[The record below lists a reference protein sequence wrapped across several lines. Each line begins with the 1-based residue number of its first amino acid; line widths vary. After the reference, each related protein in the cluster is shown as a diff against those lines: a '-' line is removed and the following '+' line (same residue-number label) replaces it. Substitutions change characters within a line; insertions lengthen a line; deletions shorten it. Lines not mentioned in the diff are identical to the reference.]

1 MTLDG
6 PNKPIIEVK
15 DLVHTYMKN
24 TPMEHVAL
32 KGVNMYVE
40 EGECIA
46 IIGHTGSGK
55 STLIQHLNG
64 LMRPESGKVIID
76 GQDLSKKAADLKTL
90 RRKVGLVFQNP
101 EDQIF
106 EKIIGDD
113 IAYGPFKLGLPLK
126 EVRERVKWAMGV
138 VGLDFEEM
146 KDRQTFALSGGQKRK
161 VALAGILALKPKIL
175 VLDEP
180 TAGLDPR
187 SRNELLD
194 KIKFLNKE
202 EKLTVVFV
210 SHNMEEVA
218 FLADRIFVMA
228 GGKNVLSGTPKEVF
242 SDKEKLERFQIGTP
256 ETVQVLYRLSDL
268 GYDVNPSAFTIEQAS
283 AEIIGLLRAENS
295 GEQSRN
301 TSNEEGGH
309 HVQRV

>member
-1 MTLDG
+1 MER
-6 PNKPIIEVK
+6 PIIEIEN
-15 DLVHTYMKN
+15 LSHTYMKG

-32 KGVNMYVE
+32 KGANLYVE

-55 STLIQHLNG
+55 STLIQHFNG

-76 GQDLSKKAADLKTL
+76 GEDLSKKKVDLKTL
-90 RRKVGLVFQNP
+90 RQKVGLVFQNP

-126 EVRERVKWAMGV
+126 EVRERVKWAMDV

-187 SRNELLD
+187 SRKELLE
-194 KIKFLNKE
+194 KIKRLNKE

-218 FLADRIFVMA
+218 MLADRVYVMA
-228 GGKNVLSGTPKEVF
+228 GGTDVLSGTPKEIF
-242 SDKEKLERFQIGTP
+242 TDKEKLQLHQIGTP
-256 ETVQVLYRLSDL
+256 ETVQILYRLTDL
-268 GYDVNPSAFTIEQAS
+268 GYQVNTDAFSIIEAS
-283 AEIIGLLRAENS
+283 DEIMKVLTGRK
-295 GEQSRN
+295 
-301 TSNEEGGH
+301 EGSTR
-309 HVQRV
+309 VQRI

>member
-1 MTLDG
+1 
-6 PNKPIIEVK
+6 
-15 DLVHTYMKN
+15 MKN

-32 KGVNMYVE
+32 KGVNMYAE
-40 EGECIA
+40 AGECIA

-55 STLIQHLNG
+55 STLIQHFNG
-64 LMRPESGKVIID
+64 LMRPEAGKVLID
-76 GQDLSKKAADLKTL
+76 GHDLSKRTVDLKKL
-90 RRKVGLVFQNP
+90 RRTVGLVFQNP

-194 KIKFLNKE
+194 KIKYLNKE
-202 EKLTVVFV
+202 EKLTVLFV

-218 FLADRIFVMA
+218 FLADRVYVMA
-228 GGKNVLSGTPKEVF
+228 NGTDVLNGTPKEIF

-256 ETVQVLYRLSDL
+256 ETVQVLYRLADL
-268 GYDVNPSAFTIEQAS
+268 GYKVNTSAFTILEAS
-283 AEIIGLLRAENS
+283 AEIMKVLTGA
-295 GEQSRN
+295 
-301 TSNEEGGH
+301 EGGH
-309 HVQRV
+309 NG

>member
-1 MTLDG
+1 MPDT
-6 PNKPIIEVK
+6 NRIIEVK
-15 DLVHTYMKN
+15 NLSHTYMKG

-32 KGVNMYVE
+32 KGTDMYIE

-55 STLIQHLNG
+55 STLIQHFNG
-64 LMRPESGKVIID
+64 LIRPESGTVVID
-76 GQDLSKKAADLKTL
+76 GGDLSQKKLDMKNL

-106 EKIIGDD
+106 EKLIGDD

-126 EVRERVKWAMGV
+126 EVRERVKWAMEV

-194 KIKFLNKE
+194 KIKYLNKE

-210 SHNMEEVA
+210 SHNMEEVTY
-218 FLADRIFVMA
+218 LADRVYVMA
-228 GGKNVLSGTPKEVF
+228 GGTNVLTGTPKEIF
-242 SDKEKLERFQIGTP
+242 TDKEKLQRYQIGSP
-256 ETVQVLYRLSDL
+256 ETVQVLCRLTDL
-268 GYDVNPSAFTIEQAS
+268 GYDVNTAAFTVEEAS
-283 AEIIGLLRAENS
+283 NEIIKVLSCDKGEN
-295 GEQSRN
+295 
-301 TSNEEGGH
+301 
-309 HVQRV
+309 HV

>member
-1 MTLDG
+1 MPQNL
-6 PNKPIIEVK
+6 IIEVEN
-15 DLVHTYMKN
+15 LSHTYMKG
-24 TPMEHVAL
+24 TPMEHTAL
-32 KGVNMYVE
+32 QGTNMYVE

-55 STLIQHLNG
+55 STLIQHFNG
-64 LMRPESGKVIID
+64 LMRPETGKVII
-76 GQDLSKKAADLKTL
+76 GGEDLSQKKLDLKSL

-106 EKIIGDD
+106 EKLIGDD

-126 EVRERVKWAMGV
+126 EVRERVKWAMEV

-194 KIKFLNKE
+194 KIKFLNKVE
-202 EKLTVVFV
+202 GLTVVFV

-218 FLADRIFVMA
+218 YLADRIYVMA
-228 GGKNVLSGTPKEVF
+228 GGTDVLTGTSKDIF
-242 SDKEKLERFQIGTP
+242 SDKEKLQRYQIGTP
-256 ETVQVLYRLSDL
+256 ETVQVLYRLADL
-268 GYDVNPSAFTIEQAS
+268 GYSVNTAAFTISEA
-283 AEIIGLLRAENS
+283 ADEIIKVLAGR
-295 GEQSRN
+295 
-301 TSNEEGGH
+301 EEGN
-309 HVQRV
+309 HVQ

>member
-1 MTLDG
+1 MTG
-6 PNKPIIEVK
+6 RPIIEIEN
-15 DLVHTYMKN
+15 LNHTYMKG

-32 KGVNMYVE
+32 KGANLYAE

-55 STLIQHLNG
+55 STLIQHFNG

-76 GQDLSKKAADLKTL
+76 GEDLSKKKVDLKTL
-90 RRKVGLVFQNP
+90 RQKVGLVFQNP

-126 EVRERVKWAMGV
+126 EVRERVKWAMDV

-180 TAGLDPR
+180 TAGLDPK
-187 SRNELLD
+187 SRKELLD
-194 KIKFLNKE
+194 KIKRLNKE

-218 FLADRIFVMA
+218 MLADRVYVMA
-228 GGKNVLSGTPKEVF
+228 GGTDVLTGTPKEIF
-242 SDKEKLERFQIGTP
+242 TDKEKLQHHQIGTP
-256 ETVQVLYRLSDL
+256 ETVQVLYKLTDL
-268 GYDVNPSAFTIEQAS
+268 GYQVNTEAFSVTEA
-283 AEIIGLLRAENS
+283 AKEIMKVLAGKK
-295 GEQSRN
+295 
-301 TSNEEGGH
+301 EGSE
-309 HVQRV
+309 HVQRI

>member
-1 MTLDG
+1 MI
-6 PNKPIIEVK
+6 KRPIIEVK
-15 DLVHTYMKN
+15 NLTHTYMKG

-32 KGVNMYVE
+32 KGANLLVE
-40 EGECIA
+40 QGECIA

-76 GQDLSKKAADLKTL
+76 GEDLSEKHVDLKKL
-90 RRKVGLVFQNP
+90 RQKVGLVFQNP

-113 IAYGPFKLGLPLK
+113 IAYGPFKMGLPLK
-126 EVRERVKWAMGV
+126 EVRERVKWAMSV

-187 SRNELLD
+187 SRNELLE
-194 KIKFLNKE
+194 KINRLNKE
-202 EKLTVVFV
+202 EKLTVIFV

-218 FLADRIFVMA
+218 RLADRIYVMA
-228 GGKNVLSGTPKEVF
+228 DGGIVLTGTPKEIF
-242 SDKEKLERFQIGTP
+242 TDKKKLIRHQIGTP
-256 ETVQVLYRLSDL
+256 ETVQILYRLSDL
-268 GYDVNPSAFTIEQAS
+268 GYQVNTNAFSITEAAYEVMKVIA
-283 AEIIGLLRAENS
+283 GNK
-295 GEQSRN
+295 
-301 TSNEEGGH
+301 EGSQY
-309 HVQRV
+309 VQRI

>member
-1 MTLDG
+1 MTG
-6 PNKPIIEVK
+6 RPIIEIEN
-15 DLVHTYMKN
+15 LSHTYMKG

-32 KGVNMYVE
+32 KGANLYAE

-55 STLIQHLNG
+55 STLIQHFNG

-76 GQDLSKKAADLKTL
+76 GEDLSKKKVDLKTL
-90 RRKVGLVFQNP
+90 RQKVGLVFQNP

-126 EVRERVKWAMGV
+126 EVRERVKWAMDV

-187 SRNELLD
+187 SRKELLD
-194 KIKFLNKE
+194 KIKRLNKE

-218 FLADRIFVMA
+218 MLADRVYVMA
-228 GGKNVLSGTPKEVF
+228 EGTDVLTGTPKEIF
-242 SDKEKLERFQIGTP
+242 TDKEKLQNHQIGTP
-256 ETVQVLYRLSDL
+256 ETVQVLYKLTDL
-268 GYDVNPSAFTIEQAS
+268 GYQVNTEAFSVMEA
-283 AEIIGLLRAENS
+283 AEEIMKVLAGKK
-295 GEQSRN
+295 
-301 TSNEEGGH
+301 EGSE
-309 HVQRV
+309 HVQRI

>member
-1 MTLDG
+1 MPQNL
-6 PNKPIIEVK
+6 IIEVEN
-15 DLVHTYMKN
+15 LSHTYMKG
-24 TPMEHVAL
+24 TPMEHNAL
-32 KGVNMYVE
+32 KGTNMYVE
-40 EGECIA
+40 KGECIA

-55 STLIQHLNG
+55 STLIQHFNG
-64 LMRPESGKVIID
+64 LMRPETGKVAID
-76 GQDLSKKAADLKTL
+76 GEDLSHKKLDLKSL

-106 EKIIGDD
+106 EKLIGDD

-126 EVRERVKWAMGV
+126 EVRERVKWAMDV

-202 EKLTVVFV
+202 EGLTVVFV

-218 FLADRIFVMA
+218 YLADRVYVMA
-228 GGKNVLSGTPKEVF
+228 DGSDVLTGTPKAIF
-242 SDKEKLERFQIGTP
+242 SDKEKLQRYQIGTP
-256 ETVQVLYRLSDL
+256 ETVQVLYRLTDL
-268 GYDVNPSAFTIEQAS
+268 GYSVNTAAFSISEA
-283 AEIIGLLRAENS
+283 ADEIIKVLAGREKVN
-295 GEQSRN
+295 
-301 TSNEEGGH
+301 

>member
-1 MTLDG
+1 MTG
-6 PNKPIIEVK
+6 RPIIEIEN
-15 DLVHTYMKN
+15 LSRTYMKG

-32 KGVNMYVE
+32 KGANLYVE
-40 EGECIA
+40 EGQCIA

-55 STLIQHLNG
+55 STLIQHFNG

-76 GQDLSKKAADLKTL
+76 GEDLSKKKVELKTL
-90 RRKVGLVFQNP
+90 RQKVGLVFQNP

-126 EVRERVKWAMGV
+126 EVRERVKWAMDV

-187 SRNELLD
+187 SRKELLD
-194 KIKFLNKE
+194 KIKRLNKE

-218 FLADRIFVMA
+218 MLADRIYVMA
-228 GGKNVLSGTPKEVF
+228 GGTDVLSGTPKEIF
-242 SDKEKLERFQIGTP
+242 TDKEKLQRHQIGTP
-256 ETVQVLYRLSDL
+256 ETVQVLYKLTDL
-268 GYDVNPSAFTIEQAS
+268 GYQVKTDAFSITEA
-283 AEIIGLLRAENS
+283 ADEIIKVLAG
-295 GEQSRN
+295 
-301 TSNEEGGH
+301 TKEGSK
-309 HVQRV
+309 HVQRI

>member
-1 MTLDG
+1 
-6 PNKPIIEVK
+6 
-15 DLVHTYMKN
+15 
-24 TPMEHVAL
+24 MEHVAL
-32 KGVNMYVE
+32 KGANMYVE

-55 STLIQHLNG
+55 STLIQHFNG
-64 LMRPESGKVIID
+64 LMRPESGTVVID
-76 GQDLSKKAADLKTL
+76 GVDLSQKKLDMKNL

-106 EKIIGDD
+106 EKLIGDD

-126 EVRERVKWAMGV
+126 EVRERVKWAMDV

-194 KIKFLNKE
+194 KIKHLNKE
-202 EKLTVVFV
+202 ENLTVVFV

-218 FLADRIFVMA
+218 YLADRVYVMA
-228 GGKNVLSGTPKEVF
+228 GGTDVLTGTPKEIF
-242 SDKEKLERFQIGTP
+242 TDKEKLQRYQIGTP
-256 ETVQVLYRLSDL
+256 ETVQVLYRLTDL
-268 GYDVNPSAFTIEQAS
+268 GYDVNTAAFTVKE
-283 AEIIGLLRAENS
+283 
-295 GEQSRN
+295 
-301 TSNEEGGH
+301 TSNEIIKILAGSKGEN
-309 HVQRV
+309 HV

>member
-1 MTLDG
+1 M
-6 PNKPIIEVK
+6 PSRPIIQVEN
-15 DLVHTYMKN
+15 LSHTYMKG

-32 KGVNMYVE
+32 KEANLSAE

-55 STLIQHLNG
+55 STLIQHFNG

-76 GQDLSKKAADLKTL
+76 GEDLSKKKVELKTL
-90 RRKVGLVFQNP
+90 RQKVGLVFQNP

-113 IAYGPFKLGLPLK
+113 IAYGPFKLGLQLK
-126 EVRERVKWAMGV
+126 EVRERVKWAMSV

-180 TAGLDPR
+180 TSGLDPR
-187 SRNELLD
+187 SRNELLE
-194 KIKFLNKE
+194 KIKRLNKE

-210 SHNMEEVA
+210 SHNMEEVVL
-218 FLADRIFVMA
+218 LADRVYVMA
-228 GGKNVLSGTPKEVF
+228 GGTDVLTGTPKEIF
-242 SDKEKLERFQIGTP
+242 TDKEKLLRYQIGTP
-256 ETVQVLYRLSDL
+256 ETVQVLYRLTDL
-268 GYDVNPSAFTIEQAS
+268 GYQVNTDAFSITEA
-283 AEIIGLLRAENS
+283 ADEIMKVLAG
-295 GEQSRN
+295 
-301 TSNEEGGH
+301 TKEGSE
-309 HVQRV
+309 HVQRI

>member
-1 MTLDG
+1 M
-6 PNKPIIEVK
+6 PERPIIEIEN
-15 DLVHTYMKN
+15 LSHTYMKG

-32 KGVNMYVE
+32 KGANLYVE

-55 STLIQHLNG
+55 STLIQHFNG

-76 GQDLSKKAADLKTL
+76 GEDLSKKKVDLKTL
-90 RRKVGLVFQNP
+90 RQKVGLVFQNP

-126 EVRERVKWAMGV
+126 EVRERVKWAMDV

-146 KDRQTFALSGGQKRK
+146 TDRQTFALSGGQKRK

-187 SRNELLD
+187 SRKELLE
-194 KIKFLNKE
+194 KIKRLNKE

-218 FLADRIFVMA
+218 MLADRVYVMA
-228 GGKNVLSGTPKEVF
+228 GGTDVLSGTPKEIF
-242 SDKEKLERFQIGTP
+242 TDKEKLQRHQIGTP
-256 ETVQVLYRLSDL
+256 ETVQILYRLTDL
-268 GYDVNPSAFTIEQAS
+268 GYQVNTDAFSIIEA
-283 AEIIGLLRAENS
+283 ADEIMKVLTGRK
-295 GEQSRN
+295 
-301 TSNEEGGH
+301 EGST
-309 HVQRV
+309 HVQRI

>member
-1 MTLDG
+1 MTV
-6 PNKPIIEVK
+6 KPIIEIEN
-15 DLVHTYMKN
+15 LTHTYMKG

-32 KGVNMYVE
+32 KGTNLYVE
-40 EGECIA
+40 AGECIA

-64 LMRPESGKVIID
+64 LIRPESGRVVID
-76 GQDLSKKAADLKTL
+76 GEDLAKKKIDLKTL
-90 RRKVGLVFQNP
+90 RRKVGIVFQNP

-113 IAYGPFKLGLPLK
+113 IAYGPFKMGLPLK
-126 EVRERVKWAMGV
+126 EVRERVKWAMSV

-194 KIKFLNKE
+194 KIKRLNKE
-202 EKLTVVFV
+202 EKLTVIFV

-218 FLADRIFVMA
+218 MLADRVYVMA
-228 GGKNVLSGTPKEVF
+228 DGKDVLSGTPKEIF
-242 SDKEKLERFQIGTP
+242 TDKEKLVRHQIGTP
-256 ETVQVLYRLSDL
+256 ETVQVLYRLTDL
-268 GYDVNPSAFTIEQAS
+268 GYQVRTDAFSITEA
-283 AEIIGLLRAENS
+283 ADEIMKLFAGRK
-295 GEQSRN
+295 
-301 TSNEEGGH
+301 EGTE
-309 HVQRV
+309 HVQRI

>member
-1 MTLDG
+1 MG
-6 PNKPIIEVK
+6 ARPIIQVEN
-15 DLVHTYMKN
+15 LSHTYMKG
-24 TPMEHVAL
+24 TPLEHVAL
-32 KGVNMYVE
+32 KGANLYVE

-55 STLIQHLNG
+55 STLIQHFNG

-76 GQDLSKKAADLKTL
+76 GVDLSKKKVDVKTL
-90 RRKVGLVFQNP
+90 RQKVGLVFQNP

-126 EVRERVKWAMGV
+126 EVRERVKWAMSV
-138 VGLDFEEM
+138 VGLDFEQM

-180 TAGLDPR
+180 TAGLDPK
-187 SRNELLD
+187 SRNELLE
-194 KIKFLNKE
+194 KIKRLNRE
-202 EKLTVVFV
+202 EKLTVIFV

-218 FLADRIFVMA
+218 MLADRIYVMA
-228 GGKNVLSGTPKEVF
+228 GGKDVLCGTPKEIF
-242 SDKEKLERFQIGTP
+242 TDKEKLQLHHIGTP
-256 ETVQVLYRLSDL
+256 ETVQVLYRLTDL
-268 GYDVNPSAFTIEQAS
+268 GYKVSVDAFSISEATE
-283 AEIIGLLRAENS
+283 EIIKVLHGTKEDLED
-295 GEQSRN
+295 
-301 TSNEEGGH
+301 
-309 HVQRV
+309 VQRV

>member
-1 MTLDG
+1 MTG
-6 PNKPIIEVK
+6 RPIIEIEN
-15 DLVHTYMKN
+15 LTHTYMKG

-32 KGVNMYVE
+32 KGANLYAE

-55 STLIQHLNG
+55 STLIQHFNG

-76 GQDLSKKAADLKTL
+76 GEDLSKKKVDLKTL
-90 RRKVGLVFQNP
+90 RQKVGLVFQNP

-126 EVRERVKWAMGV
+126 EVRERVKWAMDV

-180 TAGLDPR
+180 TAGLDPK
-187 SRNELLD
+187 SRKELLD
-194 KIKFLNKE
+194 KIKRLNKE

-218 FLADRIFVMA
+218 KLADRVYVMA
-228 GGKNVLSGTPKEVF
+228 GGTDVLTGTPKEIF
-242 SDKEKLERFQIGTP
+242 TDKEKLQHHQIGTP
-256 ETVQVLYRLSDL
+256 ETVQVLYKLTDL
-268 GYDVNPSAFTIEQAS
+268 GYQVNTEAFSVTEA
-283 AEIIGLLRAENS
+283 AEEIMKVLAGKK
-295 GEQSRN
+295 
-301 TSNEEGGH
+301 EGSE
-309 HVQRV
+309 HVQRI

>member
-1 MTLDG
+1 MPD
-6 PNKPIIEVK
+6 KPIIEI
-15 DLVHTYMKN
+15 DNLSHTYMKG
-24 TPMEHVAL
+24 TPLEHVAL
-32 KGVNMYVE
+32 KETSMYVE

-55 STLIQHLNG
+55 STLIQHFNG
-64 LMRPESGKVIID
+64 LIRPESGKVIID
-76 GQDLSKKAADLKTL
+76 GLNLSKKKLDLKTL

-106 EKIIGDD
+106 EKLIGDD
-113 IAYGPFKLGLPLK
+113 VAYGPFKLELPLK
-126 EVRERVKWAMGV
+126 EVRERVKWAMDM

-194 KIKFLNKE
+194 KIKSLNKL

-218 FLADRIFVMA
+218 YLANRVYVMA
-228 GGKNVLSGTPKEVF
+228 GGTDVLTGTPEEIF
-242 SDKEKLERFQIGTP
+242 TDQRNLQRYQIGTP
-256 ETVQVLYRLSDL
+256 ETVQVLYRLTDL
-268 GYDVNPSAFTIEQAS
+268 GYKVNPAAFTITDAS
-283 AEIIGLLRAENS
+283 NEIIKVLARREGENH
-295 GEQSRN
+295 GQ
-301 TSNEEGGH
+301 
-309 HVQRV
+309 

>member
-1 MTLDG
+1 M
-6 PNKPIIEVK
+6 PERPIIEIEN
-15 DLVHTYMKN
+15 LSHTYMKG

-32 KGVNMYVE
+32 KGANLYVE

-55 STLIQHLNG
+55 STLIQHFNG

-76 GQDLSKKAADLKTL
+76 GEDLSKKKVDLKTL
-90 RRKVGLVFQNP
+90 RQKVGLVFQNP

-113 IAYGPFKLGLPLK
+113 IAYGPFKLGPPLK
-126 EVRERVKWAMGV
+126 EVRERVKWAMDV
-138 VGLDFEEM
+138 VGLDFDEM

-187 SRNELLD
+187 SRKELLE
-194 KIKFLNKE
+194 KIKRLNKE

-218 FLADRIFVMA
+218 KLADRVYVM
-228 GGKNVLSGTPKEVF
+228 GDGTDVLSGTPKEIF
-242 SDKEKLERFQIGTP
+242 TDKEKLQRHQIGTP
-256 ETVQVLYRLSDL
+256 ETVQVLYRLTDL
-268 GYDVNPSAFTIEQAS
+268 GYQVNTDAFSITEA
-283 AEIIGLLRAENS
+283 ADEIMKVLAGRK
-295 GEQSRN
+295 
-301 TSNEEGGH
+301 EGST
-309 HVQRV
+309 HVQRI

>member
-1 MTLDG
+1 MSSR
-6 PNKPIIEVK
+6 PIIEIEN
-15 DLVHTYMKN
+15 LSHTYMKG

-32 KGVNMYVE
+32 KGANLYAE

-55 STLIQHLNG
+55 STLIQHFNG
-64 LMRPESGKVIID
+64 LMRPETGKVIID
-76 GQDLSKKAADLKTL
+76 GEDLSKKKVNLKTL
-90 RRKVGLVFQNP
+90 RQKVGLVFQNP

-126 EVRERVKWAMGV
+126 EVRERVKWAMSV
-138 VGLDFEEM
+138 VGLDFEAM

-187 SRNELLD
+187 SRKELLD
-194 KIKFLNKE
+194 KIKRLNKE

-218 FLADRIFVMA
+218 MLADRVYVMA
-228 GGKNVLSGTPKEVF
+228 GGTDVLTGTPQEIF
-242 SDKEKLERFQIGTP
+242 TDKEKLQRHQIGTP
-256 ETVQVLYRLSDL
+256 ETVKVLYRLTDL
-268 GYDVNPSAFTIEQAS
+268 GYQVNTDAFSITEA
-283 AEIIGLLRAENS
+283 AEEIKKVLTGKKE
-295 GEQSRN
+295 GSRN
-301 TSNEEGGH
+301 
-309 HVQRV
+309 VQRI

>member
-1 MTLDG
+1 MM
-6 PNKPIIEVK
+6 IEVEN
-15 DLVHTYMKN
+15 LSHTYMKG

-32 KGVNMYVE
+32 KGAGIYAY
-40 EGECIA
+40 EGDCIA

-55 STLIQHLNG
+55 STLIQHFNG
-64 LMRPESGKVIID
+64 LIRPETGKVIID
-76 GQDLSKKAADLKTL
+76 GEDLSKKKLDLKAL

-106 EKIIGDD
+106 EKLIGDD
-113 IAYGPFKLGLPLK
+113 IAYGPFKLGLPVK
-126 EVRERVKWAMGV
+126 EVRERVKWAMDV
-138 VGLDFEEM
+138 VGLDFSMM

-218 FLADRIFVMA
+218 YLADRVYVMA
-228 GGKNVLSGTPKEVF
+228 DGTDVLNGTPKEIF
-242 SDKEKLERFQIGTP
+242 TDKEKLKRYQIGTP
-256 ETVQVLYRLSDL
+256 ETVQVLYRLTSL
-268 GYDVNPSAFTIEQAS
+268 GFNVNTAAFTINEAS
-283 AEIIGLLRAENS
+283 NEIIKVLARK
-295 GEQSRN
+295 
-301 TSNEEGGH
+301 EEGTRY
-309 HVQRV
+309 V

>member
-1 MTLDG
+1 
-6 PNKPIIEVK
+6 
-15 DLVHTYMKN
+15 MKN
-24 TPMEHVAL
+24 TPMEHIAL
-32 KGVNMYVE
+32 KGVNMYAE

-55 STLIQHLNG
+55 STLIQHFNG
-64 LMRPESGKVIID
+64 LMRPEAGNVLID
-76 GQDLSKKAADLKTL
+76 GHNLSKKIVDLKKL
-90 RRKVGLVFQNP
+90 RRTVGLVFQNP

-138 VGLDFEEM
+138 VGLNFEEM

-202 EKLTVVFV
+202 EKLTVLFV

-218 FLADRIFVMA
+218 FLADRVYVMA
-228 GGKNVLSGTPKEVF
+228 NGTDVLNGTPKEIF
-242 SDKEKLERFQIGTP
+242 SDKDKLERYQIGTP
-256 ETVQVLYRLSDL
+256 ETVQVLYRLADL
-268 GYDVNPSAFTIEQAS
+268 GYKVNTSAFTISEAS
-283 AEIIGLLRAENS
+283 AEIMKVL
-295 GEQSRN
+295 
-301 TSNEEGGH
+301 TSEEGGH
-309 HVQRV
+309 NV